1 MAGRVGNMISAVG
14 GVVDGSVNDALI
26 DAVPKDSSRAIDQG
40 LDEQDSVDLV
50 NVVLMND
57 GVVEAAESRGDFL
70 GQILTLVI
78 EKICKVQTESG
89 CGEGNP
95 HQQVLGAAFRRLS
108 FEVA

>member
-1 MAGRVGNMISAVG
+1 MISAVG

-26 DAVPKDSSRAIDQG
+26 DAVPKDASRTVDQRF
-40 LDEQDSVDLV
+40 DEQDRVDLV

-70 GQILTLVI
+70 GQVLTLVI
-78 EKICKVQTESG
+78 EKICEVETKTG
-89 CGEGNP
+89 GGEGNP
-95 HQQVLGAAFRRLS
+95 HQQVLRTALSRLS